1 MEWNFQ
7 IIVCKTYQK
16 LITRLNEHGTKVDQ
30 PMYQDVCNCSAFND
44 HIMLFTF
51 RDVATDTTIVGKELH
66 LHNGV
71 TNNVKIAVKT
81 IVNRVSFNFS

>member
-1 MEWNFQ
+1 
-7 IIVCKTYQK
+7 
-16 LITRLNEHGTKVDQ
+16 
-30 PMYQDVCNCSAFND
+30 
-44 HIMLFTF
+44 MLFTF

-81 IVNRVSFNFS
+81 IANRVSFNFS